1 MLANNSLKVTN
12 TTEPALSC
20 DRTGLEITFMVLDI
34 TASAII
40 LFGNFLVFVAIVTS
54 LTLRPQPMNQFLASL
69 AVSDMIMGALV
80 SPVYSLFCIG
90 CLEYS
95 LSKYCWLLESAKDL
109 ALASSILNL
118 LAISYDRCCAV
129 YYPLQ
134 YQILMTKKRVYSII
148 CFIWGMTFFIA
159 GIRHSWIHTKTGS
172 ELHTINSLYNILLIL
187 FIFFLPCI
195 IITVINLKI
204 IMTIR
209 NQARQVF
216 SLKNMHRQDAEVA
229 NQDDIQEEVTRKR
242 KGTFACALVVLV
254 FVVSW
259 IPRVSFNIQYKLKGD
274 LGGVNI
280 LLQKLSIFF
289 LTVQSSVN
297 PIIYSLY
304 RSDFREAVVKLLKC
318 NTN

>member
-1 MLANNSLKVTN
+1 MLANNSLTVTN
-12 TTEPALSC
+12 TTEPDLSC
-20 DRTGLEITFMVLDI
+20 DRTLQITFMVLNI

-40 LFGNFLVFVAIVTS
+40 LFGNFLVFVAIITS
-54 LTLRPQPMNQFLASL
+54 RTLRPQPMNQFLASL
-69 AVSDMIMGALV
+69 AVSDMIMGTFV
-80 SPVYSLFCIG
+80 SPVYSLLCIG

-109 ALASSILNL
+109 VLSSSILNL

-129 YYPLQ
+129 YYPLK

-148 CFIWGMTFFIA
+148 CFIWGMAFFIA
-159 GIRHSWIHTKTGS
+159 GIRHSWIHTESGP
-172 ELHTINSLYNILLIL
+172 ELHTINSLYNILLVVI
-187 FIFFLPCI
+187 IFFLPCI
-195 IITVINLKI
+195 IITAINLKI
-204 IMTIR
+204 IVTIR
-209 NQARQVF
+209 NQTRQVF

-229 NQDDIQEEVTRKR
+229 SQDDMQEEVTRKR

-259 IPRVSFNIQYKLKGD
+259 IPRVSVSIQYKLKGD

-280 LLQKLSIFF
+280 LLQKMSLFF
-289 LTVQSSVN
+289 LTFQSSVN
-297 PIIYSLY
+297 PLIYALY
-304 RSDFREAVVKLLKC
+304 RSDFREAVVTLLKC

>member
-1 MLANNSLKVTN
+1 MLANNSLTVTN
-12 TTEPALSC
+12 TTEPDLSC
-20 DRTGLEITFMVLDI
+20 DRTLQITFMVLNI

-40 LFGNFLVFVAIVTS
+40 LFGNFLVFVAIITS
-54 LTLRPQPMNQFLASL
+54 RTLRLQPMNQFLASL
-69 AVSDMIMGALV
+69 AVSDMIMGTFV
-80 SPVYSLFCIG
+80 SPVYSLLCIG

-109 ALASSILNL
+109 VLSSSILNL

-129 YYPLQ
+129 YYPLK

-148 CFIWGMTFFIA
+148 CFIWGMAFFIA
-159 GIRHSWIHTKTGS
+159 GIRHSWIHTESGP
-172 ELHTINSLYNILLIL
+172 ELHTINSLYNILLVVI
-187 FIFFLPCI
+187 IFFLPCI
-195 IITVINLKI
+195 IITAINLKI
-204 IMTIR
+204 IVTIKK
-209 NQARQVF
+209 QARQVF

-229 NQDDIQEEVTRKR
+229 SQDDMQEEVTRKR

-259 IPRVSFNIQYKLKGD
+259 IPRVSVSIQYKLKGD

-280 LLQKLSIFF
+280 LLQKTSLFF
-289 LTVQSSVN
+289 LTFQSSVN
-297 PIIYSLY
+297 PLIYALY
-304 RSDFREAVVKLLKC
+304 RSDFREAVVTLLKC

>member
-1 MLANNSLKVTN
+1 MLANNSLTVTN
-12 TTEPALSC
+12 TTEPGLSC
-20 DRTGLEITFMVLDI
+20 DRTLQITFMVLNI

-40 LFGNFLVFVAIVTS
+40 LFGNFLVFVAIITS
-54 LTLRPQPMNQFLASL
+54 RTLRPQPMNQFLASL
-69 AVSDMIMGALV
+69 AVSDMIMGTFV
-80 SPVYSLFCIG
+80 SPVYSLLCIG

-109 ALASSILNL
+109 VLSSSILNL

-129 YYPLQ
+129 YYPLK

-148 CFIWGMTFFIA
+148 CFIWGMAFFIA
-159 GIRHSWIHTKTGS
+159 GIRHSWIHTESGP
-172 ELHTINSLYNILLIL
+172 ELHTINSLYNILLVVI
-187 FIFFLPCI
+187 IFFLPCI
-195 IITVINLKI
+195 IITAINLKI
-204 IMTIR
+204 IVTIR
-209 NQARQVF
+209 NQTRQVF

-229 NQDDIQEEVTRKR
+229 SQDDMQEEVTRKR

-259 IPRVSFNIQYKLKGD
+259 IPRVSVSIQYKLKGD

-280 LLQKLSIFF
+280 LLQKMSLFF
-289 LTVQSSVN
+289 LTFQSSVN
-297 PIIYSLY
+297 PLIYALY
-304 RSDFREAVVKLLKC
+304 RSDFREAVVTLLKC